1 MRFGAGLR
9 VGVGLE
15 RWTRLGVRTG
25 LRLRGRDLGLGAGLK
40 VEMVLGGGGGN
51 SWKWLRIEAVSRW
64 KSLNY
69 APDEAAIHLGRVE

>member
-15 RWTRLGVRTG
+15 RWTRLGVRAG

-40 VEMVLGGGGGN
+40 VEMVLGGGVKQLEMAPN
-51 SWKWLRIEAVSRW
+51 RSRF
-64 KSLNY
+64 SMEIAELCT
-69 APDEAAIHLGRVE
+69 GRGSDSSRPR